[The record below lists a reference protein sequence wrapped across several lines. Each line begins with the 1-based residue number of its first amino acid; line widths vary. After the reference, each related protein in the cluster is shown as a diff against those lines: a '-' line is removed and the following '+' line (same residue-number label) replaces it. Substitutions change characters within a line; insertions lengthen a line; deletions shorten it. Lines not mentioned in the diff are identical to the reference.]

1 MRIFGKIALLA
12 VCAMSVAS
20 CAIVR
25 GYRAD
30 GPNGPHI
37 YSFENHP
44 HDTVPNGPE
53 VFRFAEA
60 ETRAAWI
67 DTLHFFMQE
76 PRYVNTTLLEALEKK
91 SKTQGIM
98 IIQNDSIVYEK
109 CWGDFT
115 PDRLGTVFSVS
126 KSITSLLCGIA
137 VDDGYIRSIDDPV
150 TDYLPEL
157 KKGDPMWQKLTIRH
171 LLNMRSGL
179 DFDDTYSLT
188 LKDLKRL
195 TAMAR
200 LNYGHHLM
208 RQIRGL
214 KFRCEPGTE
223 YRYESM
229 TSQILGV
236 VVERACGMR
245 YIDYLS
251 ERIWKPLGMESPA
264 LVNVDSKKNGVAHA
278 FGGITLTMLDL
289 AKIGRLYLNK
299 GVWNGKRIVSEEW
312 IRKSAEYDS
321 EDNGGYHFNW
331 YDLGHV
337 GEPKAAYPGYY
348 AEGIRGQILYV
359 NPYKNLIML
368 RMGINNNTY
377 SYTPIVFEQLANV
390 WPE

>member
-1 MRIFGKIALLA
+1 MLA

-30 GPNGPHI
+30 GPYGPHI
-37 YSFENHP
+37 FSFERHP
-44 HDTVPNGPE
+44 HETVPNGPE
-53 VFRFAEA
+53 TFRFPVADK
-60 ETRAAWI
+60 RADWI
-67 DTLHFFMQE
+67 DTLHFFTQE
-76 PRYVNTTLLEALEKK
+76 PEYVNLTLAEALEPKGQ
-91 SKTQGIM
+91 TQGVL
-98 IIQNDSIVYEK
+98 IIHHDRIVYEK
-109 CWGDFT
+109 LWGDFT
-115 PDRLGTVFSVS
+115 SDRLATVFSIS
-126 KSITSLLCGIA
+126 KSITSLLCGVA

-195 TAMAR
+195 NAMAR

-236 VVERACGMR
+236 VVERACGKR
-245 YIDYLS
+245 YADYLS

-264 LVNVDSKKNGVAHA
+264 LINVDSKKNGMAHA
-278 FGGITLTMLDL
+278 FGGITLTMRDL
-289 AKIGRLYLNK
+289 AKIGRLYLDK
-299 GVWNGKRIVSEEW
+299 GQWNGKRIVSEEW
-312 IRKSAEYDS
+312 IRKSSEYDS
-321 EDNGGYHFNW
+321 ENNRGYHFNW
-331 YDLGHV
+331 YDLSHV
-337 GEPKAAYPGYY
+337 GEPKAACPGFF
-348 AEGIRGQILYV
+348 AEGIKGQILYV
-359 NPYKNLIML
+359 NPYKDLIMVHI
-368 RMGINNNTY
+368 GFNNLNNVY
-377 SYTPIVFEQLANV
+377 IPILFEQLANR

>member
-1 MRIFGKIALLA
+1 MRIIVIVLL
-12 VCAMSVAS
+12 VLCVLSVTS

-30 GPNGPHI
+30 GPYGPHI
-37 YSFENHP
+37 FSFERHP
-44 HDTVPNGPE
+44 HETVPNGPE
-53 VFRFAEA
+53 TFRFPVADK
-60 ETRAAWI
+60 RADWI
-67 DTLHFFMQE
+67 DTLHFFTQE
-76 PRYVNTTLLEALEKK
+76 PEYVNLTLAEALEPKGQ
-91 SKTQGIM
+91 TQGVL
-98 IIQNDSIVYEK
+98 IIHHDRIVYEK
-109 CWGDFT
+109 LWGDFT
-115 PDRLGTVFSVS
+115 SDRLATVFSIS
-126 KSITSLLCGIA
+126 KSITSLLCGVA

-195 TAMAR
+195 NAMAR

-223 YRYESM
+223 FRYESM

-236 VVERACGMR
+236 VVERASGKR
-245 YIDYLS
+245 YADYLS

-264 LVNVDSKKNGVAHA
+264 LINVDSKKNGMAHA
-278 FGGITLTMLDL
+278 FGGITLTMRDL
-289 AKIGRLYLNK
+289 AKIGRLYLDK
-299 GVWNGKRIVSEEW
+299 GQWNGKRIVSEEW
-312 IRKSAEYDS
+312 IRKSSEYDS
-321 EDNGGYHFNW
+321 ENNRGYHFNW
-331 YDLGHV
+331 YDLSHV
-337 GEPKAAYPGYY
+337 GEPKAACPGFF
-348 AEGIRGQILYV
+348 AEGIKGQILYV
-359 NPYKNLIML
+359 NPYKDLIMVHI
-368 RMGINNNTY
+368 GFNNLNNAY
-377 SYTPIVFEQLANV
+377 IPILFEQLANR

>member
-30 GPNGPHI
+30 GPYGPHI
-37 YSFENHP
+37 FSFERHP
-44 HDTVPNGPE
+44 HETVPNGPE
-53 VFRFAEA
+53 TFRFPVADK
-60 ETRAAWI
+60 RADWI
-67 DTLHFFMQE
+67 DTLHFFTQE
-76 PRYVNTTLLEALEKK
+76 PEYVNLTLAEALEPKGQ
-91 SKTQGIM
+91 TQGVL
-98 IIQNDSIVYEK
+98 IIHHDRIVYEK
-109 CWGDFT
+109 LWGDFT
-115 PDRLGTVFSVS
+115 SDRLATVFSIS
-126 KSITSLLCGIA
+126 KSITSLLCGVA

-195 TAMAR
+195 NAMAR

-223 YRYESM
+223 FRYESM

-236 VVERACGMR
+236 VVERASGKR
-245 YIDYLS
+245 YADYLS

-264 LVNVDSKKNGVAHA
+264 LINVDSKKNGMAHA
-278 FGGITLTMLDL
+278 FGGITLTMRDL
-289 AKIGRLYLNK
+289 AKIGRLYLDK
-299 GVWNGKRIVSEEW
+299 GQWNGKRIVSEEW
-312 IRKSAEYDS
+312 IRKSSEYDS
-321 EDNGGYHFNW
+321 ENNRGYHFNW
-331 YDLGHV
+331 YDLSHV
-337 GEPKAAYPGYY
+337 GEPKAACPGFF
-348 AEGIRGQILYV
+348 AEGIKGQILYV
-359 NPYKNLIML
+359 NPYKDLIMVHI
-368 RMGINNNTY
+368 GFNNLNNVY
-377 SYTPIVFEQLANV
+377 IPILFEQLANR

>member
-1 MRIFGKIALLA
+1 MRIIVIVLPVLC
-12 VCAMSVAS
+12 VLSVTS

-30 GPNGPHI
+30 GPYGPHI
-37 YSFENHP
+37 FSFERHP
-44 HDTVPNGPE
+44 HETVPNGPE
-53 VFRFAEA
+53 TFRFPVADK
-60 ETRAAWI
+60 RADWI
-67 DTLHFFMQE
+67 DTLHFFTQE
-76 PRYVNTTLLEALEKK
+76 PEYVNLTLAEALEPKGQ
-91 SKTQGIM
+91 TQGVL
-98 IIQNDSIVYEK
+98 IINHDRIVYEK
-109 CWGDFT
+109 LWGDFT
-115 PDRLGTVFSVS
+115 SDRLATVFSIS
-126 KSITSLLCGIA
+126 KSITSLLCGVA

-195 TAMAR
+195 NAMAR

-214 KFRCEPGTE
+214 KFRCEPGAE
-223 YRYESM
+223 FRYESM

-236 VVERACGMR
+236 VVERASGKR
-245 YIDYLS
+245 YADYLS

-264 LVNVDSKKNGVAHA
+264 LINVDSKKNGMAHA
-278 FGGITLTMLDL
+278 FGGITLTMRDL

-299 GVWNGKRIVSEEW
+299 GQWNGKRIVSEEW
-312 IRKSAEYDS
+312 IRKSSEYDS
-321 EDNGGYHFNW
+321 ENNRGYHFNW
-331 YDLGHV
+331 YDLSHV
-337 GEPKAAYPGYY
+337 GEPKAACPGFF
-348 AEGIRGQILYV
+348 AEGIKGQVLYV
-359 NPYKNLIML
+359 NPYKDLIMVHI
-368 RMGINNNTY
+368 GFNNLNDAY
-377 SYTPIVFEQLANV
+377 IPILFEQLANR

>member
-1 MRIFGKIALLA
+1 MRIIVIVLL
-12 VCAMSVAS
+12 VLCVLSVTS

-30 GPNGPHI
+30 GPYGPHI
-37 YSFENHP
+37 FSFERHP
-44 HDTVPNGPE
+44 HETVPNGPE
-53 VFRFAEA
+53 TFRFPVADK
-60 ETRAAWI
+60 RADWI
-67 DTLHFFMQE
+67 DTLHFFTQE
-76 PRYVNTTLLEALEKK
+76 PEYVNLTLAEALEPKGQ
-91 SKTQGIM
+91 TQGVL
-98 IIQNDSIVYEK
+98 IIHHDRIVYEK
-109 CWGDFT
+109 LWGDFT
-115 PDRLGTVFSVS
+115 SDRLATVFSIS
-126 KSITSLLCGIA
+126 KSITSLLCGVA

-195 TAMAR
+195 NAMAR

-223 YRYESM
+223 FRYESM

-236 VVERACGMR
+236 VVERASGKR
-245 YIDYLS
+245 YADYLS

-264 LVNVDSKKNGVAHA
+264 LINVDSKKNGMAHA
-278 FGGITLTMLDL
+278 FGGITLTMRDL
-289 AKIGRLYLNK
+289 AKIGRLYLDK
-299 GVWNGKRIVSEEW
+299 GQWNGKRIVSEEW
-312 IRKSAEYDS
+312 IRKSSEYDS
-321 EDNGGYHFNW
+321 ENNRGYHFNW
-331 YDLGHV
+331 YDLSHV
-337 GEPKAAYPGYY
+337 GEPKAACPGYF
-348 AEGIRGQILYV
+348 AEGIKGQVLYV
-359 NPYKNLIML
+359 NPYKDLIMVHI
-368 RMGINNNTY
+368 GFNNLNNVY
-377 SYTPIVFEQLANV
+377 IPILFEQLANR

>member
-1 MRIFGKIALLA
+1 MRVFGKIALLA

-30 GPNGPHI
+30 GPYGPHI
-37 YSFENHP
+37 FSFERHP
-44 HDTVPNGPE
+44 HETVPNGPE
-53 VFRFAEA
+53 TFRFPVADK
-60 ETRAAWI
+60 RADWI
-67 DTLHFFMQE
+67 DTLHFFTQE
-76 PRYVNTTLLEALEKK
+76 PEYVNLTLAEALEPKGQ
-91 SKTQGIM
+91 TQGVL
-98 IIQNDSIVYEK
+98 IIHHDRIVYEK
-109 CWGDFT
+109 LWGDFT
-115 PDRLGTVFSVS
+115 SDRLATVFSIS
-126 KSITSLLCGIA
+126 KSITSLLCGVA

-195 TAMAR
+195 NAMAR

-223 YRYESM
+223 FRYESM

-236 VVERACGMR
+236 VVERASGKR
-245 YIDYLS
+245 YADYLS

-264 LVNVDSKKNGVAHA
+264 LINVDSKKNGMAHA
-278 FGGITLTMLDL
+278 FGGITLTMRDL
-289 AKIGRLYLNK
+289 AKIGRLYLDK
-299 GVWNGKRIVSEEW
+299 GQWNGKRIVSEEW
-312 IRKSAEYDS
+312 IRKSSEYDS
-321 EDNGGYHFNW
+321 ENNRGYHFNW
-331 YDLGHV
+331 YDLSHV
-337 GEPKAAYPGYY
+337 GEPKAACPGFF
-348 AEGIRGQILYV
+348 AEGIKGQILYV
-359 NPYKNLIML
+359 NPYKDLIMVHI
-368 RMGINNNTY
+368 GFNNLNNVY
-377 SYTPIVFEQLANV
+377 IPILFEQLANR

>member
-1 MRIFGKIALLA
+1 MRIIVIVLL
-12 VCAMSVAS
+12 VLCVLSVTS

-30 GPNGPHI
+30 GPYGPHI
-37 YSFENHP
+37 FSFERHP
-44 HDTVPNGPE
+44 HETVPNGPE
-53 VFRFAEA
+53 TFRFPVADK
-60 ETRAAWI
+60 RADWI
-67 DTLHFFMQE
+67 DTLHFFTQE
-76 PRYVNTTLLEALEKK
+76 PEYVNLTLAEALEPKGQ
-91 SKTQGIM
+91 TQGVL
-98 IIQNDSIVYEK
+98 IIHHDRIVYEK
-109 CWGDFT
+109 LWGDFT
-115 PDRLGTVFSVS
+115 SDRLATVFSIS
-126 KSITSLLCGIA
+126 KSITSLLCGVA

-195 TAMAR
+195 NAMAR

-223 YRYESM
+223 FRYESM

-236 VVERACGMR
+236 VVERASGKR
-245 YIDYLS
+245 YADYLS

-264 LVNVDSKKNGVAHA
+264 LINVDSKKNGMAHA
-278 FGGITLTMLDL
+278 FGGITLTMRDL
-289 AKIGRLYLNK
+289 AKIGRLYLDK
-299 GVWNGKRIVSEEW
+299 GQWNGKRIVSEEW
-312 IRKSAEYDS
+312 IRKSSEYDS
-321 EDNGGYHFNW
+321 ENNRGYHFNW
-331 YDLGHV
+331 YDLSHV
-337 GEPKAAYPGYY
+337 GEPKAACPGFF
-348 AEGIRGQILYV
+348 AEGIKGQVLYV
-359 NPYKNLIML
+359 NPYKDLIMVHI
-368 RMGINNNTY
+368 GFNNLNNAY
-377 SYTPIVFEQLANV
+377 IPILFEQLANR

>member
-1 MRIFGKIALLA
+1 MRIIVIVLLVLCAL
-12 VCAMSVAS
+12 SVTS

-30 GPNGPHI
+30 GPYGPHI
-37 YSFENHP
+37 FSFERHP
-44 HDTVPNGPE
+44 HETVPNGPE
-53 VFRFAEA
+53 TFRFPVADK
-60 ETRAAWI
+60 RADWI
-67 DTLHFFMQE
+67 DTLHFFTQE
-76 PRYVNTTLLEALEKK
+76 PEYVNLTLAEALEPKGQ
-91 SKTQGIM
+91 TQGVL
-98 IIQNDSIVYEK
+98 IIHHDRIVYEK
-109 CWGDFT
+109 LWGDFT
-115 PDRLGTVFSVS
+115 SDRLATVFSIS
-126 KSITSLLCGIA
+126 KSITSLLCGVA

-195 TAMAR
+195 NAMAR

-223 YRYESM
+223 FRYESM

-236 VVERACGMR
+236 VVERASGKR
-245 YIDYLS
+245 YADYLS

-264 LVNVDSKKNGVAHA
+264 LINVDSKKNGMAHA
-278 FGGITLTMLDL
+278 FGGITLTMRDL
-289 AKIGRLYLNK
+289 AKIGRLYLDK
-299 GVWNGKRIVSEEW
+299 GQWNGKRIVSEEW
-312 IRKSAEYDS
+312 IRKSSEYDS
-321 EDNGGYHFNW
+321 ENNRGYHFNW
-331 YDLGHV
+331 YDLSHV
-337 GEPKAAYPGYY
+337 GEPKAACPGFF
-348 AEGIRGQILYV
+348 AEGIKGQILYV
-359 NPYKNLIML
+359 NSYKDLIMVHI
-368 RMGINNNTY
+368 GFNNLNNVY
-377 SYTPIVFEQLANV
+377 IPILFEQLANR

>member
-1 MRIFGKIALLA
+1 MRIIVIVLLVLCAL
-12 VCAMSVAS
+12 SVTS

-30 GPNGPHI
+30 GPYGPHI
-37 YSFENHP
+37 FSFERHP
-44 HDTVPNGPE
+44 HETVPNGPE
-53 VFRFAEA
+53 TFRFPVADK
-60 ETRAAWI
+60 RADWI
-67 DTLHFFMQE
+67 DTLHFFTQE
-76 PRYVNTTLLEALEKK
+76 PEYVNLTLAEALEPKGQ
-91 SKTQGIM
+91 TQGVL
-98 IIQNDSIVYEK
+98 IIHHDRIVYEK
-109 CWGDFT
+109 LWGDFT
-115 PDRLGTVFSVS
+115 SDRLATVFSIS
-126 KSITSLLCGIA
+126 KSITSLLCGVA

-195 TAMAR
+195 NAMAR

-223 YRYESM
+223 FRYESM

-236 VVERACGMR
+236 VVERASGKR
-245 YIDYLS
+245 YADYLS

-264 LVNVDSKKNGVAHA
+264 LINVDSKKNGMAHA

-312 IRKSAEYDS
+312 IRKSSEYDS
-321 EDNGGYHFNW
+321 ENNRGYHFNW
-331 YDLGHV
+331 YDLSHV
-337 GEPKAAYPGYY
+337 GEPKAACPGFF
-348 AEGIRGQILYV
+348 AEGIKGQILYV
-359 NPYKNLIML
+359 NSYKDLIMVHI
-368 RMGINNNTY
+368 GFNNLNNVY
-377 SYTPIVFEQLANV
+377 IPILFEQLANR

>member
-1 MRIFGKIALLA
+1 MRIIVIALLA
-12 VCAMSVAS
+12 VCVLSVAS

-30 GPNGPHI
+30 GPYGPHI
-37 YSFENHP
+37 FSFERHP
-44 HDTVPNGPE
+44 HETVPNGPE
-53 VFRFAEA
+53 TFRFPVADK
-60 ETRAAWI
+60 RADWI
-67 DTLHFFMQE
+67 DTLHFFTQE
-76 PRYVNTTLLEALEKK
+76 PEYVNLTLAEALEPKGQ
-91 SKTQGIM
+91 TQGVL
-98 IIQNDSIVYEK
+98 IIHHDRIVYEK
-109 CWGDFT
+109 LWGDFT
-115 PDRLGTVFSVS
+115 SDRLATVFSIS
-126 KSITSLLCGIA
+126 KSITSLLCGVA

-195 TAMAR
+195 NAMAR

-223 YRYESM
+223 FRYESM

-236 VVERACGMR
+236 VVERASGKR
-245 YIDYLS
+245 YADYLS

-264 LVNVDSKKNGVAHA
+264 LINVDSKKNGMAHA
-278 FGGITLTMLDL
+278 FGGITLTIRDL
-289 AKIGRLYLNK
+289 AKIGRLYLDK
-299 GVWNGKRIVSEEW
+299 GQWNGKRIVSEEW
-312 IRKSAEYDS
+312 IRKSSEYDS
-321 EDNGGYHFNW
+321 ENNRGYHFNW
-331 YDLGHV
+331 YDLSHV
-337 GEPKAAYPGYY
+337 GEPKAACPGFF
-348 AEGIRGQILYV
+348 AEGIKGQILYV
-359 NPYKNLIML
+359 NPYKDLIMVHI
-368 RMGINNNTY
+368 GFNNLNNVY
-377 SYTPIVFEQLANV
+377 IPILFEQLANR

>member
-1 MRIFGKIALLA
+1 MRIIVIALLA
-12 VCAMSVAS
+12 VCVLSVAS

-30 GPNGPHI
+30 GPYGPHI
-37 YSFENHP
+37 FSFERHP
-44 HDTVPNGPE
+44 HETVPNGPE
-53 VFRFAEA
+53 TFRFPVADK
-60 ETRAAWI
+60 RADWI
-67 DTLHFFMQE
+67 DTLHFFTQE
-76 PRYVNTTLLEALEKK
+76 PEYVNLTLAEALEPKGQ
-91 SKTQGIM
+91 TQGVL
-98 IIQNDSIVYEK
+98 IIHHDRIVYEK
-109 CWGDFT
+109 LWGDFT
-115 PDRLGTVFSVS
+115 SDRLATVFSIS
-126 KSITSLLCGIA
+126 KSITSLLCGVA

-195 TAMAR
+195 NAMAR

-223 YRYESM
+223 FRYESM

-236 VVERACGMR
+236 VVERASGKR
-245 YIDYLS
+245 YADYLS

-264 LVNVDSKKNGVAHA
+264 LVNVDSKKNGMAHA
-278 FGGITLTMLDL
+278 FGGITLTIRDL
-289 AKIGRLYLNK
+289 AKIGRLYLDK
-299 GVWNGKRIVSEEW
+299 GQWNGKRIVSEEW
-312 IRKSAEYDS
+312 IRKSSEYDS
-321 EDNGGYHFNW
+321 ENNRGYHFNW
-331 YDLGHV
+331 YDLSHV
-337 GEPKAAYPGYY
+337 GEPKAACPGFF
-348 AEGIRGQILYV
+348 AEGIKGQILYV
-359 NPYKNLIML
+359 NPYKDLIMVHI
-368 RMGINNNTY
+368 GFNNLNNVY
-377 SYTPIVFEQLANV
+377 IPILFEQLANR

>member
-1 MRIFGKIALLA
+1 MLA

-30 GPNGPHI
+30 GPYGPHI
-37 YSFENHP
+37 FSFERHP
-44 HDTVPNGPE
+44 HETVPNGPE
-53 VFRFAEA
+53 TFRFPVADK
-60 ETRAAWI
+60 RADWI
-67 DTLHFFMQE
+67 DTLHFFTQE
-76 PRYVNTTLLEALEKK
+76 PEYVNLTLAEALEPKGQ
-91 SKTQGIM
+91 TQGVL
-98 IIQNDSIVYEK
+98 IIHHDRIVYEK
-109 CWGDFT
+109 LWGDFT
-115 PDRLGTVFSVS
+115 SDRLATVFSIS
-126 KSITSLLCGIA
+126 KSITSLLCGVA

-195 TAMAR
+195 NAMAR

-223 YRYESM
+223 FRYESM

-236 VVERACGMR
+236 VVERASGKR
-245 YIDYLS
+245 YADYLS

-264 LVNVDSKKNGVAHA
+264 LINVDSKKNGMAHA
-278 FGGITLTMLDL
+278 FGGITLTMRDL
-289 AKIGRLYLNK
+289 AKIGRLYLDK
-299 GVWNGKRIVSEEW
+299 GQWNGKRIVSEEW
-312 IRKSAEYDS
+312 IRKSSEYDS
-321 EDNGGYHFNW
+321 ENNRGYHFNW
-331 YDLGHV
+331 YDLSHV
-337 GEPKAAYPGYY
+337 GEPKAACPGFF
-348 AEGIRGQILYV
+348 AEGIKGQILYV
-359 NPYKNLIML
+359 NPYKDLIMVHI
-368 RMGINNNTY
+368 GFNNLNNVY
-377 SYTPIVFEQLANV
+377 IPILFEQLANR